1 MTGKEYT
8 DWENFGIRLKNKR
21 NSLGMTIEKLAEKSN
36 RTENYIS
43 RIESGKKRCSIDTLY
58 LLCNALNT
66 TADSLLFGE
75 KEDLKQYSDKEV
87 ILNIINKCDEKQL
100 EIIKDVII
108 SVSKQF

>member
-1 MTGKEYT
+1 MYGKEYN

-21 NSLGMTIEKLAEKSN
+21 NSIGMTIEKLAEKTN

-75 KEDLKQYSDKEV
+75 KEDLKQYSDKDV
-87 ILNIINKCDEKQL
+87 ILNIINKCDKHEL
-100 EIIKDVII
+100 ELIKDVLI
-108 SVSKQF
+108 SINKKF